1 MTLEQIKQLSDDEIR
16 IKVAEL
22 LGWQCVTE
30 EETSDGIDWAGFSP
44 DGTLNSGVNAG
55 EYRGYGSCGYRFVLP
70 NYPHDLNACAAME
83 DTLDDSQKDSFE
95 YLLGIVIGPGRERWR
110 WHLLHATARQRC
122 EAFIVTKA
130 RETKN
135 ETITT

>member
-1 MTLEQIKQLSDDEIR
+1 MTLEQIKAMTDDELR

-22 LGWQCVTE
+22 MGWVSVPHRTRPLTGKEFSVDTQGTAWTE
-30 EETSDGIDWAGFSP
+30 
-44 DGTLNSGVNAG
+44 
-55 EYRGYGSCGYRFVLP
+55 LP
-70 NYPHDLNACAAME
+70 YEMPNWPGDLNACAEME

-122 EAFIVTKA
+122 EAFIATKE
-130 RETKN
+130 REV
-135 ETITT
+135 